1 MYSQGM
7 MGVGGGMPYAAQQ
20 PGAQQMSP
28 FQGVMSVLGV
38 VGGIAQFADAA
49 LEAVHVFLSLSA
61 RLCDR
66 LGWARQEL
74 SGAVAA
80 ASAAAA
86 AARATR
92 ASTSS
97 RTSANLRRLLICAA
111 VRVHDVWRL
120 PLVSCKLFEFYK
132 LLLCCVSCITSVPQV
147 AACLWI
153 LKRLLSRRRGG
164 GAAAMRR
171 APASQ
176 GLHSSLLLLCPL
188 HPALKLFPAVGIAAG
203 GLMESAFLAAAQ

>member
-1 MYSQGM
+1 MVAAACTAADTAAACSAVDTAGACTPPHPHRSHAFPVDFVRFFGKILVGRYGSGAAGGMYGGGMRGGIYSQGM
-7 MGVGGGMPYAAQQ
+7 MGQGLPYTGQQ
-20 PGAQQMSP
+20 PGAHGMSP
-28 FQGVMSVLGV
+28 FQGVMSVLGI

-80 ASAAAA
+80 AAAAAA
-86 AARATR
+86 AARAAR

-111 VRVHDVWRL
+111 VSGRDV
-120 PLVSCKLFEFYK
+120 
-132 LLLCCVSCITSVPQV
+132 
-147 AACLWI
+147 
-153 LKRLLSRRRGG
+153 
-164 GAAAMRR
+164 
-171 APASQ
+171 
-176 GLHSSLLLLCPL
+176 
-188 HPALKLFPAVGIAAG
+188 
-203 GLMESAFLAAAQ
+203 

>member
-1 MYSQGM
+1 MRGGMYSQGM
-7 MGVGGGMPYAAQQ
+7 MGVGGGGGMPYAAQQ
-20 PGAQQMSP
+20 PGAQGMSP

-97 RTSANLRRLLICAA
+97 GTSANLRRLLICAA
-111 VRVHDVWRL
+111 VRGHDVCVADAPCVVQANYFSFTTVSVLRL
-120 PLVSCKLFEFYK
+120 VHHPCPSGRRVPLDPE
-132 LLLCCVSCITSVPQV
+132 
-147 AACLWI
+147 
-153 LKRLLSRRRGG
+153 
-164 GAAAMRR
+164 AAAVAPQGWRR
-171 APASQ
+171 CSNAPCSRQPRFAA
-176 GLHSSLLLLCPL
+176 LLLLCRLP
-188 HPALKLFPAVGIAAG
+188 
-203 GLMESAFLAAAQ
+203 

>member
-20 PGAQQMSP
+20 PGAQGMSP

-97 RTSANLRRLLICAA
+97 GTSANLRRLLICAA
-111 VRVHDVWRL
+111 VRGHDVCVADAHCVVQIL
-120 PLVSCKLFEFYK
+120 SVLQLF
-132 LLLCCVSCITSVPQV
+132 LCCLSCIIPIPQV

-176 GLHSSLLLLCPL
+176 GLPLALPLLCRLP
-188 HPALKLFPAVGIAAG
+188 
-203 GLMESAFLAAAQ
+203 